1 MSSAIIT
8 SPSTTATPTP
18 TPSTSATTPS
28 APQYTNF
35 CLRVTTPTSPV
46 YGAIIHNGNPGQ
58 NLILGNVAG
67 LTLPVAFFSLDST
80 GRLATAA
87 GFQISPF
94 QPTLAYSNLRPFT
107 QASIDRTPS
116 GFKQEYCTV
125 TQSRELVCAATGTQY
140 VYSVFVQI
148 GANPILS
155 VADPSGATAPLSTLN
170 LGLFFGDK
178 CVDGSSL

>member
-1 MSSAIIT
+1 MII
-8 SPSTTATPTP
+8 
-18 TPSTSATTPS
+18 
-28 APQYTNF
+28 
-35 CLRVTTPTSPV
+35 
-46 YGAIIHNGNPGQ
+46 
-58 NLILGNVAG
+58 GNVAG
-67 LTLPVAFFSLDST
+67 LNNNPVAFFSLDST

-125 TQSRELVCAATGTQY
+125 TQSGELVCAATGTQY
-140 VYSVFVQI
+140 QYTMFARVATNVQLFGASAGSVSAVVV
-148 GANPILS
+148 P
-155 VADPSGATAPLSTLN
+155 LN
-170 LGLFFGDK
+170 LGVFFADK